1 MKSPLISNSSN
12 PVSPI
17 KISQDRNL
25 KDLFG
30 NAVQFKDKDG
40 NIGNNGGKDGGNY
53 GGKDRRNNVSN
64 SSQSA
69 VSGAMSNMSE
79 AHERLLERGEKL
91 NRLTDKSADVNN
103 AAEEFAKLAKQL
115 TEQNKSRWF

>member
-1 MKSPLISNSSN
+1 MSNSSN

-40 NIGNNGGKDGGNY
+40 NIGKDGGRD

-115 TEQNKSRWF
+115 NEQNKSRWF

>member
-40 NIGNNGGKDGGNY
+40 NIGNNGGKD
-53 GGKDRRNNVSN
+53 RRNNNSN

-115 TEQNKSRWF
+115 NEQNKSRWF